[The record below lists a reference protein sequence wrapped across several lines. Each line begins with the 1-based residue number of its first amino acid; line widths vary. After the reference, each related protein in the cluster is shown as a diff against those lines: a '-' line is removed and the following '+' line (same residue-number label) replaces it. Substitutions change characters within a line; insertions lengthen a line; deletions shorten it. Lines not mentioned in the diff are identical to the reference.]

1 MIKSNEC
8 RVNVWTQYYENYS
21 DSNVPYW
28 KPKGGRNFTFVI
40 DSDIIMYSE
49 ELVMKGVMEV
59 LEFWSDGG
67 SRFEYVSHEV
77 VFFES
82 EDITD
87 KLKLM
92 MDEVWRKKHWLPKLD
107 EREEW
112 WRKTHLEELYYES
125 EG

>member
-1 MIKSNEC
+1 
-8 RVNVWTQYYENYS
+8 
-21 DSNVPYW
+21 
-28 KPKGGRNFTFVI
+28 
-40 DSDIIMYSE
+40 MYSE

-112 WRKTHLEELYYES
+112 WRKTHLEELHYES